1 MVYLAMLVY
10 TYYLAYLLGI
20 YDSMLGNSLDPKL
33 HCIESRN
40 SGIILLHFL
49 LNCVSLL
56 IPDFVF
62 HYFCLNI

>member
-1 MVYLAMLVY
+1 MVYLAMLLY

-40 SGIILLHFL
+40 SGALSFYIF
-49 LNCVSLL
+49 
-56 IPDFVF
+56 F
-62 HYFCLNI
+62 